1 MGVSIPQLSVRATV
15 VATDPLPVVQMGGVA
30 DRDLAWRPRV
40 DGGYSLASGGFIE
53 LFVGPDAFRALPKFL
68 TQLRH
73 DPFGVRLSPAA
84 PKGFPDAWST
94 PRKWAPDAVSP
105 FEAMRVL
112 NPDPNPKKIHDLC
125 PRFEAMFPH
134 IGTVRLKSAWAGM
147 IDTMPD
153 IIPVMDRVAALP
165 GLTLG
170 TGFSGH
176 GFGIGPGAGRIL
188 AALATGEDVGHDL
201 TRFRLSRFSDG
212 SKMRLGPAI

>member
-15 VATDPLPVVQMGGVA
+15 AATDPLPVVQMGGVA

-53 LFVGPDAFRALPKFL
+53 LFVGPDAFRSLPKYL

-73 DPFGVRLSPAA
+73 DPFGVRLSPVA
-84 PKGFPDAWST
+84 PKGFPDAWGT
-94 PRKWAPDAVSP
+94 LRKWAPDVVSP
-105 FEAMRVL
+105 FEMMRVL

-125 PRFEAMFPH
+125 ARFEAMFPH
-134 IGTVRLKSAWAGM
+134 VGRVRLKSAWAGM